1 MSQDRNKI
9 ATELSAEELHSLLA
23 ECIKTPGL
31 TLAKVQELAAARGVS
46 VSLMGAKS
54 FRDTTFARHL
64 QRIGKTREL
73 AEQVSALRSAGAGH
87 TIADAAA
94 AILSDEV
101 LDALVN
107 PDPDAGLDLD
117 TMSKIVQRLRT
128 GDAQVAALQHRI
140 AQDQLD
146 AAKLAIEHAAK
157 IKSITTDPRIEDG
170 SKVQRVRELLFGT
183 KPAGVEEF
191 PVA

>member
-1 MSQDRNKI
+1 MSHDRNKI
-9 ATELSAEELHSLLA
+9 ATELSAEELQGFLG
-23 ECIKTPGL
+23 ECIKTPCL
-31 TLAKVQELAAARGVS
+31 TLAKVQELAAERGIV

-54 FRDTTFARHL
+54 FRDKTFARHL
-64 QRIGKTREL
+64 QRISKTREL
-73 AEQVSALRSAGAGH
+73 ADQVSALRHAGAGH

-117 TMSKIVQRLRT
+117 TMSKIVQRLRA
-128 GDAQVAALQHRI
+128 GDAQVAALKHRI

-146 AAKLAIEHAAK
+146 AAKLAIEHAVK
-157 IKSITTDPRIEDG
+157 IKGITSEKIGTDE
-170 SKVQRVRELLFGT
+170 KVQRVRELLFGSR
-183 KPAGVEEF
+183 PEGVE
-191 PVA
+191 AIA